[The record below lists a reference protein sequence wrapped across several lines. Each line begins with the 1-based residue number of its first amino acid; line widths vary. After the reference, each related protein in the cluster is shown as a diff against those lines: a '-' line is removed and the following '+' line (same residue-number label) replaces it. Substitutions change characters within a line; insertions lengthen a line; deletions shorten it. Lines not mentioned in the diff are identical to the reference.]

1 MKVANGKCIR
11 RLSIRS
17 MKAARVR
24 NWVAVAAI
32 SLTTLLFTALFT
44 IAMSMVY
51 SFEQSNF
58 RQAGGY
64 AHGTFKYLT
73 QEQYETLKDDPL
85 IKARGMRRVL
95 GMAQKEPFQKSHVEI
110 SYSDANT
117 AKWMF
122 LEPAVG
128 RLPQENTNE
137 AATDTRILSLLG
149 VTPELGAE
157 FEMTFTVNNIETTQ
171 TFTLC
176 GWWDYD
182 ELITA
187 NHVLVP
193 NSRVEAVLEEL
204 GVAYQA
210 GDVCGTY
217 GMDVMLKSPAHIE
230 ADLCTVLE
238 NHGYRMGSR
247 DENEIAIGVNWGY
260 VSAQL
265 SDSMDPMTLLSLAAM
280 LVLIVFTGYLIIYNV
295 FQISVSNDI
304 RSYGLLKTIG
314 ATGRQIRRMVV
325 IQSFLLSVIGIPA
338 GLLAGYGV
346 GALLT
351 PVILR
356 TLNGVQ
362 IGELSQ
368 SPWIF
373 AGATLFS
380 LGTVVIS
387 CRRPSRMAARVSP
400 IEALRYT
407 EGGSRKKKRRAA
419 RGASIYKMALANLGR
434 SRSKTAVT
442 VISLSLA
449 VVLLEITFTF
459 TSGFDMDKYLRD
471 MTVDFIVADARY
483 FQTTGIFY
491 EDLALPQEVIGM
503 LSSMDGV
510 AGGGRTYGGCGSIAE
525 LSAEED
531 FRKAY
536 GYWDRGDMLE
546 ARVAACE
553 RIEDG
558 RLQSAIELYGM
569 EDFCLNQLRVIEGDI
584 SRLSSGGNYIAA
596 VCLTDDYG
604 NPIADTYWARPG
616 DKVTLRYT
624 EEYEFYNPETGRVYE
639 EGEDLSMEPFKAR
652 SVRYRDVEYEVAALV
667 AVSPKLNYRYYGS
680 SQYVLGADNF
690 IRDTGTEAVLHYSFD
705 MQDEAGLARMEA
717 YLDEFTG
724 GISSRFDYESKK
736 FYEDEF
742 AGFRNMFNIMGGT
755 LSFIVGMVGVLNFLN
770 AVLTGIM
777 ARSREFAV
785 LQSVGMTGRQLK
797 TMLATEGLLYA
808 LGSVAISLLLC
819 IALQPFAAN
828 VLEGMFWFFTYRFTI
843 APIVAVTPFFVLLG
857 VGLPLLTYR
866 FAARRSIVE
875 RIREAE

>member
-11 RLSIRS
+11 TLSIRS

-73 QEQYETLKDDPL
+73 QEQYEALKDDPL
-85 IKARGMRRVL
+85 IKEHGMRRVL
-95 GMAQKEPFQKSHVEI
+95 GIAEKEPFQKSHVEI

-128 RLPQENTNE
+128 RLPRENTNE

-149 VTPELGAE
+149 ITPELGAK
-157 FEMTFTVNNIETTQ
+157 FTMTFRVNNVETTQ

-182 ELITA
+182 EIITA
-187 NHVLVP
+187 NHVLIP
-193 NSRVEAVLEEL
+193 DSRVEAVLEEL
-204 GVAYQA
+204 GIQYQA
-210 GDVCGTY
+210 GELFGTY

-230 ADLCTVLE
+230 SDLCTILE

-247 DENEIAIGVNWGY
+247 EEGEIAIGVNWGY

-265 SDSMDPMTLLSLAAM
+265 SDSMDPATLLSLAAM
-280 LVLIVFTGYLIIYNV
+280 LALIVFTGYLIIYNV
-295 FQISVSNDI
+295 FRISVSNDI
-304 RSYGLLKTIG
+304 RSYGLLKTVG
-314 ATGRQIRRMVV
+314 TTGRQIRRIVV
-325 IQSFLLSVIGIPA
+325 TQSLFLSGIGIPA
-338 GLLAGYGV
+338 GLLTGYGV

-351 PVILR
+351 PVILS

-362 IGELSQ
+362 AGSLSQ

-373 AGATLFS
+373 VGSALFS

-407 EGGSRKKKRRAA
+407 EGGSRKKKRRASK
-419 RGASIYKMALANLGR
+419 GASIWKMALANLGR

-483 FQTTGIFY
+483 FQAVGIFY
-491 EDLALPQEVIGM
+491 EELALPEEIIGM
-503 LSSMDGV
+503 LSSMEGV
-510 AGGGRTYGGCGSIAE
+510 TGGRTYGSCGSVEE
-525 LSAEED
+525 LVAEED
-531 FRKAY
+531 FRRAY
-536 GYWDRGDMLE
+536 GYWDSGEALE
-546 ARVAACE
+546 ARVAANE

-558 RLQSAIELYGM
+558 RLQSAAVLYGM
-569 EDFCLNQLRVIEGDI
+569 EDFCLNQLKVLEGDI
-584 SRLSSGGNYIAA
+584 SKLSGGGNYIAA

-604 NPIADTYWARPG
+604 SPIADTYWARPG

-624 EEYEFYNPETGRVYE
+624 EEYEFYDPETGRVYE
-639 EGEDLSMEPFKAR
+639 EDEDLSTERFKMR

-680 SQYVLGADNF
+680 TQYVMGAGTF

-705 MQDEAGLARMEA
+705 MQDGAGMARMEE
-717 YLDEFTG
+717 YLAEFTG
-724 GISSRFDYESKK
+724 GVSSWYDYESKK
-736 FYEDEF
+736 IYEDEF
-742 AGFRNMFNIMGGT
+742 ASFRNMFNIMGGT
-755 LSFIVGMVGVLNFLN
+755 LSFIVGLIGVLNFLN

-777 ARSREFAV
+777 TRYREFAV

-797 TMLATEGLLYA
+797 TMLVAEGLFYA
-808 LGSVAISLLLC
+808 LGSAAISLLLC
-819 IALQPFAAN
+819 IAIQPFAAN
-828 VLEGMFWFFTYRFTI
+828 VLEEMFWFFTYRFTI
-843 APIVAVTPFFVLLG
+843 VPIIAVTPFFILLG

-866 FAARRSIVE
+866 FAVRKSIVE
-875 RIREAE
+875 RLREAE